1 MGLFTRRGSAGTADE
16 ALPFLTV
23 DEASEIRQLTARAF
37 TAAGREVVIHADHL
51 EADDGQ
57 VYGLWNVAAG
67 CKAAGARR
75 RWPDVVRAHVT
86 SLLSDPVEPSRLPVD
101 EVLAHA
107 VLRVYGTDS
116 IPPEARLKLTH
127 AREIAEG
134 LVETVVL
141 DTPTSVVTLL
151 DEQVERC
158 GRDALWAAGLEHLVA
173 EPLGEVDRIDLHG
186 GAAVTVIE
194 GESVYT
200 ASKLLVLPDVL
211 RRVHGDRAY
220 PDGLLVAMPDRH
232 RLLLHPIDDR
242 DVIPAL
248 QGMASMVAHFY
259 ASAVG
264 GVSPSVYWW
273 RDGTLERLS
282 AVDRKGGIQVVVGE
296 AFGEVL
302 ERLAAG
308 R

>member
-1 MGLFTRRGSAGTADE
+1 MGLFTRKASAGTADE

-23 DEASEIRQLTARAF
+23 DEASEVRQLTARAF
-37 TAAGREVVIHADHL
+37 GAAGHEVVIHPDHL
-51 EADDGQ
+51 EAADGQ

-75 RWPDVVRAHVT
+75 HWPDVVQAHVT
-86 SLLSDPVEPSRLPVD
+86 SLLSEPVEPSTLPVD

-107 VLRVYGTDS
+107 VLRVYGTHS
-116 IPPEARLKLTH
+116 IPPEARLRLTH
-127 AREIAEG
+127 AREIAED

-151 DEQVERC
+151 DDEVERC

-173 EPLGEVDRIDLHG
+173 EPLGEVDRLDVRG

-211 RRVHGDRAY
+211 RRVYGDRAY

-232 RLLLHPIDDR
+232 HLLLHPIDDGG
-242 DVIPAL
+242 VIPAL
-248 QGMASMVAHFY
+248 QGMASTVAHFY

-282 AVDRKGGIQVVVGE
+282 AVGGEGGIEVVVGE

-302 ERLAAG
+302 ERLAED